1 MGKMTKIITHCDNFV
16 IHESLNYTIFAGD
29 LKRKILKSILKNITV
44 GFLIVVMMVSTMGFS
59 INTMYCLCMGQYEVS
74 LFEIDHKCDKEEEKP
89 DPAIAKMHPCC
100 QKAMMEK
107 ACKEKKEHK
116 GCTQHEKKYV
126 KADLKFTE
134 FHKTEMPKVPTFEAL
149 PVCFH
154 TIPVYLKV
162 AFISEIQP
170 ILAYRPPPQYHGRKL
185 LNFIQVYRC

>member
-1 MGKMTKIITHCDNFV
+1 MTNIIAHYDNFV
-16 IHESLNYTIFAGD
+16 MHGSIICIIFEEYFK
-29 LKRKILKSILKNITV
+29 KRILKSVFKNITV
-44 GFLIVVMMVSTMGFS
+44 GFLIVVMMISTMGFS

-74 LFEIDHKCDKEEEKP
+74 LFEIDHKCTKEEEKL
-89 DPAIAKMHPCC
+89 DSEIAKMHPCC
-100 QKAMMEK
+100 QKAMLAK
-107 ACKEKKEHK
+107 AGKEKKEHK

-134 FHKTEMPKVPTFEAL
+134 LHKTEMLKVATFEAL

-154 TIPVYLKV
+154 TIPVFSKV

-170 ILAYRPPPQYHGRKL
+170 ILAYRPPPQYYGRKL